1 MYLKEREI
9 APSLLFWRNMNTEK
23 IRNVLTGF
31 VNEKG
36 MKLFDIEYKKSDQ
49 TLTVL
54 LDEKLDMDAL
64 EKISGEISSF
74 LDQYED
80 EFADNYFLDVSTVGV
95 ERPIRNEEEVRYAVG
110 EYIYVKTKDNE
121 YYGTLTSFNNGM
133 MNLKVK
139 DKTREKDVSIEYS
152 KTKKVRYAVKF

>member
-1 MYLKEREI
+1 M
-9 APSLLFWRNMNTEK
+9 
-23 IRNVLTGF
+23 
-31 VNEKG
+31 
-36 MKLFDIEYKKSDQ
+36 
-49 TLTVL
+49 
-54 LDEKLDMDAL
+54 
-64 EKISGEISSF
+64 
-74 LDQYED
+74 
-80 EFADNYFLDVSTVGV
+80 
-95 ERPIRNEEEVRYAVG
+95 ERPIRNEEEVRDAVG

>member
-1 MYLKEREI
+1 M
-9 APSLLFWRNMNTEK
+9 
-23 IRNVLTGF
+23 
-31 VNEKG
+31 
-36 MKLFDIEYKKSDQ
+36 
-49 TLTVL
+49 
-54 LDEKLDMDAL
+54 
-64 EKISGEISSF
+64 
-74 LDQYED
+74 
-80 EFADNYFLDVSTVGV
+80 
-95 ERPIRNEEEVRYAVG
+95 PIRNEEEVKDAIG